1 MAIDDDSFVIP
12 NFNLYCN
19 FVDYCRRQ
27 MGQPSG
33 LPLNQ
38 MAKFFVGSGKLAL
51 SLTRPSADEPDME
64 IPEIV
69 EVVEATAH
77 RVVNCDSND
86 DIPERFAE
94 LLTELQR
101 SG

>member
-1 MAIDDDSFVIP
+1 MIP

-33 LPLNQ
+33 VPLNQ
-38 MAKFFVGSGKLAL
+38 MAKFFVGNSKLAL
-51 SLTRPSADEPDME
+51 SLTRPSGDDDAMVD

-69 EVVEATAH
+69 EVIEAAAN
-77 RVVNCDSND
+77 RVVNCDSDD
-86 DIPERFAE
+86 DIPERFAK
-94 LLTELQR
+94 LLAELQQN
-101 SG
+101 G